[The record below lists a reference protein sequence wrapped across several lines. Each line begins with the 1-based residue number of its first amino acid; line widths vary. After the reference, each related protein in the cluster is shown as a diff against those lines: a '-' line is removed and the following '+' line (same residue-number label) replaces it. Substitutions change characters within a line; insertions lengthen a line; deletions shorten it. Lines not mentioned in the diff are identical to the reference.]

1 MANNKLEMVGQ
12 FIPGTTDYPVTIPDF
27 VPNMTVVIYI
37 KVTAVTDTYSQ
48 TTAVLAS
55 SDDYSFLLQGDG
67 KYNIQF
73 KSAVTSQYVAF
84 VVRQPYTKPVSSW
97 NDLVSNANI
106 NYIAL
111 NEENEQ
117 IYEDFYTQFD
127 FQTDRVMTLETAYKW
142 EEMKLIPYLDE
153 EFVWLKRGGKIIG
166 IHRTELIKEQL
177 DEILGILAI
186 MRDIQTDVTTKYTDI
201 LVKWNEIKTLAAQV
215 LTWRNDTKTF
225 YNLSLTLKNQM
236 QTLYN
241 DYENM
246 ADIKFNTFVTMYNN
260 SVTQLGNLINAGVTT
275 IKSTANNRVSE
286 INTIINTGKTDI
298 TNLKNTAITEITAD
312 KKTSLDAIKA
322 AKNKAI
328 QDIIDA
334 ASGIIGGDFLTRGGT
349 TYNNA
354 KEIEDDINEL
364 KSRPS
369 GAAVILAEVDETTAS
384 NITIILNKADMSGQE
399 TISQN
404 IQYTMIAGAGI
415 DTTPGLLIN
424 VKVNGVVYPLKRET
438 FNGSTIY
445 TDVKTGDLVQYQTY
459 IFFYNPVSAAYFVR
473 TNFLATS
480 SIAGLVTIDQ
490 IYKAPFDYIDINVA
504 STRTNEDIVNDIN
517 TALTAGKKARLYNFR
532 FAVTVPY
539 CSMYD
544 EGILSFEPNGS
555 GSLLLTYLPKYDSG
569 VTRLESIVGTSGG
582 LIPTTWQ
589 FYTRDNWKHFGS
601 EEWIG
606 INQTFTFDDTTSYA
620 SLTAAQCGITGSLN
634 VFKEIILM
642 VYVRTTRHQSSN
654 GTVRLE
660 LSNKFRLQQNT
671 GATSGQPT
679 IDYLNRMSGTDVIRV
694 WGTKSIRATQLN
706 NNWIFAQLTNSGCS
720 FIEPIYGNCIVQVI
734 AAIGLYY

>member
-1 MANNKLEMVGQ
+1 M
-12 FIPGTTDYPVTIPDF
+12 
-27 VPNMTVVIYI
+27 
-37 KVTAVTDTYSQ
+37 
-48 TTAVLAS
+48 
-55 SDDYSFLLQGDG
+55 
-67 KYNIQF
+67 
-73 KSAVTSQYVAF
+73 
-84 VVRQPYTKPVSSW
+84 
-97 NDLVSNANI
+97 
-106 NYIAL
+106 
-111 NEENEQ
+111 
-117 IYEDFYTQFD
+117 
-127 FQTDRVMTLETAYKW
+127 
-142 EEMKLIPYLDE
+142 
-153 EFVWLKRGGKIIG
+153 
-166 IHRTELIKEQL
+166 
-177 DEILGILAI
+177 
-186 MRDIQTDVTTKYTDI
+186 
-201 LVKWNEIKTLAAQV
+201 
-215 LTWRNDTKTF
+215 
-225 YNLSLTLKNQM
+225 
-236 QTLYN
+236 
-241 DYENM
+241 
-246 ADIKFNTFVTMYNN
+246 
-260 SVTQLGNLINAGVTT
+260 
-275 IKSTANNRVSE
+275 
-286 INTIINTGKTDI
+286 
-298 TNLKNTAITEITAD
+298 
-312 KKTSLDAIKA
+312 
-322 AKNKAI
+322 
-328 QDIIDA
+328 
-334 ASGIIGGDFLTRGGT
+334 
-349 TYNNA
+349 
-354 KEIEDDINEL
+354 
-364 KSRPS
+364 
-369 GAAVILAEVDETTAS
+369 DETTAS

-445 TDVKTGDLVQYQTY
+445 TDVKTGDLVRYQTY

-569 VTRLESIVGTSGG
+569 VARLESIVGTSGG

-601 EEWIG
+601 EELIG

-642 VYVRTTRHQSSN
+642 VSVRTTRHQSSN

-671 GATSGQPT
+671 GVTSGQPT
-679 IDYLNRMSGTDVIRV
+679 IDYLNNHTGTDVIRV

-720 FIEPIYGNCIVQVI
+720 YIESIDGNCIVQVTS
-734 AAIGLYY
+734 AIGLYY

>member
-1 MANNKLEMVGQ
+1 M
-12 FIPGTTDYPVTIPDF
+12 
-27 VPNMTVVIYI
+27 
-37 KVTAVTDTYSQ
+37 
-48 TTAVLAS
+48 
-55 SDDYSFLLQGDG
+55 
-67 KYNIQF
+67 
-73 KSAVTSQYVAF
+73 
-84 VVRQPYTKPVSSW
+84 
-97 NDLVSNANI
+97 
-106 NYIAL
+106 
-111 NEENEQ
+111 
-117 IYEDFYTQFD
+117 
-127 FQTDRVMTLETAYKW
+127 
-142 EEMKLIPYLDE
+142 
-153 EFVWLKRGGKIIG
+153 
-166 IHRTELIKEQL
+166 
-177 DEILGILAI
+177 EI
-186 MRDIQTDVTTKYTDI
+186 
-201 LVKWNEIKTLAAQV
+201 
-215 LTWRNDTKTF
+215 
-225 YNLSLTLKNQM
+225 
-236 QTLYN
+236 
-241 DYENM
+241 
-246 ADIKFNTFVTMYNN
+246 
-260 SVTQLGNLINAGVTT
+260 
-275 IKSTANNRVSE
+275 
-286 INTIINTGKTDI
+286 
-298 TNLKNTAITEITAD
+298 NLKNTAITEITAD
-312 KKTSLDAIKA
+312 KSTSLDAIEA

-334 ASGIIGGDFLTRGGT
+334 ASEIIGGDFLTRGGT

-445 TDVKTGDLVQYQTY
+445 TDVKTGDLVKYQTY
-459 IFFYNPVSAAYFVR
+459 IFFYNPVYAAYFVR

-569 VTRLESIVGTSGG
+569 VTRLEAIVGTSGG
-582 LIPTTWQ
+582 LIPPTWQ
-589 FYTRDNWKHFGS
+589 FYTRDNWKHYGG
-601 EEWIG
+601 EE
-606 INQTFTFDDTTSYA
+606 
-620 SLTAAQCGITGSLN
+620 
-634 VFKEIILM
+634 
-642 VYVRTTRHQSSN
+642 
-654 GTVRLE
+654 
-660 LSNKFRLQQNT
+660 
-671 GATSGQPT
+671 
-679 IDYLNRMSGTDVIRV
+679 
-694 WGTKSIRATQLN
+694 
-706 NNWIFAQLTNSGCS
+706 
-720 FIEPIYGNCIVQVI
+720 
-734 AAIGLYY
+734 